1 MKRLTKKAKV
11 MLLLLLVVVT
21 TSGCTQYLE
30 NDKNEPVKNEVTGQN
45 VAENI
50 ICKPTDKEMIK
61 IYEENGMDLKDVPEC
76 DEFTLTSGGYEGLW
90 DSIFIKPLSLLLI
103 TVGELVKNYGLSI
116 ILVSLLIRILAFPLT
131 RKTAL
136 QSELIKK
143 AKPELDKLEKKYPNK
158 NNQDEQ
164 MKKTQEMMA
173 IYKKHKINP
182 LAGCLFA
189 LIQLPLFIAFLEA
202 IQRTPAL
209 FEDKLLG
216 LQLGTTPAV
225 GITSSVWYIYLLLII
240 IIGVTTYFSMKLNTT
255 NASSDVNLKMMPTIM
270 TIMIIIT
277 GIFMPAG
284 LGLYWVTSNAFT
296 VAQNLLVKRS
306 KEVNGKK

>member
-1 MKRLTKKAKV
+1 MKKTKKNLK
-11 MLLLLLVVVT
+11 LITLLLLVIVS
-21 TSGCTQYLE
+21 TSGCTKYLE
-30 NDKNEPVKNEVTGQN
+30 TKDKEPVRNEITGQN

-50 ICKPTDKEMIK
+50 ICKPTDKEMLK
-61 IYEENGMDLKDVPEC
+61 IYKENGMDLKEIPEC
-76 DEFTLTSGGYEGLW
+76 DEFNLTSGGYEGLW
-90 DSIFIKPLSLLLI
+90 TTIFIKPLSLFLIKVGLL
-103 TVGELVKNYGLSI
+103 VNNYGLSI
-116 ILVSLLIRILAFPLT
+116 IIVSLIIRVLAFPLT

-158 NNQDEQ
+158 NSQEEQ
-164 MKKTQEMMA
+164 MKKTQEMMT
-173 IYKKHKINP
+173 IYKKYNINP
-182 LAGCLFA
+182 LAGCVFA

-209 FEDKLLG
+209 FEDKLFG

-225 GITSSVWYIYLLLII
+225 GITTSVWYAYLLLIL
-240 IIGVTTYFSMKLNTT
+240 IIGGTTYISMKLNTT

-277 GIFMPAG
+277 GVFMPTG
-284 LGLYWVTSNAFT
+284 LGLYWITSNIFT
-296 VAQNLLVKRS
+296 ILQNLLVKRS
-306 KEVNGKK
+306 KEANAKK